1 MKKSEILKA
10 ALSNSDLGGK
20 SINKYVESM
29 ENENVLDAEDAQN
42 DPISAVIYNAVSTAE
57 EDAEDKITVAGDTI
71 AKLQYACDQL
81 QNAIKNISVNPQA
94 FWAEK

>member
-20 SINKYVESM
+20 SINKYVESI
-29 ENENVLDAEDAQN
+29 ENENILNAEDIQE
-42 DPISAVIYNAVSTAE
+42 DPISALIYNAVSTAK
-57 EDAEDKITVAGDTI
+57 EDVEDKITVAGDAI

-81 QNAIKNISVNPQA
+81 QNAIKNISVNPET
-94 FWAEK
+94 FWMEK